1 MKKEENIDLIKGEFS
16 PDEAKKI
23 LFTIINDKIKFNSRQ
38 ILGIEERNSGDPER
52 YKKRLAELKISLDS
66 VLKLM
71 EEAKLANSTIHIDA
85 EIKICIK

>member
-1 MKKEENIDLIKGEFS
+1 MKKEENVDLIKGEFS

-38 ILGIEERNSGDPER
+38 ILGMEERNSGDPER

-85 EIKICIK
+85 EIKIFIK

>member
-38 ILGIEERNSGDPER
+38 ILGMEERNCGDPER

>member
-38 ILGIEERNSGDPER
+38 ILGMEERNSGDPER

-71 EEAKLANSTIHIDA
+71 EEAKLANSIIEIDA

>member
-52 YKKRLAELKISLDS
+52 YKKRLADLKISLDS

-71 EEAKLANSTIHIDA
+71 KEAKFANATIHIDA

>member
-38 ILGIEERNSGDPER
+38 ILGMEERNSGDPER

-71 EEAKLANSTIHIDA
+71 EEAKLANSTIEIDA

>member
-38 ILGIEERNSGDPER
+38 ILGMEERNSGDPER

>member
-38 ILGIEERNSGDPER
+38 ILGMEERNSGDPER
-52 YKKRLAELKISLDS
+52 CKKRLAELKISLDS

-71 EEAKLANSTIHIDA
+71 EEAKLANSIIEIDA

>member
-1 MKKEENIDLIKGEFS
+1 MKKEENIDLIKGELS

-38 ILGIEERNSGDPER
+38 ILGMEERNSGDPER